1 MPGHSIYVRYKL
13 NGLWGIGSVHTSI
26 YHPQTEGLVER
37 LNKTIKSMIHKFVHD
52 GIRRINGS
60 GTLMFA
66 VKVVPRPTWDF
77 QQQKGVERF

>member
-1 MPGHSIYVRYKL
+1 M
-13 NGLWGIGSVHTSI
+13 
-26 YHPQTEGLVER
+26 ER

-66 VKVVPRPTWDF
+66 VKVVPQAYLGFSAAVW
-77 QQQKGVERF
+77 QKGVERF